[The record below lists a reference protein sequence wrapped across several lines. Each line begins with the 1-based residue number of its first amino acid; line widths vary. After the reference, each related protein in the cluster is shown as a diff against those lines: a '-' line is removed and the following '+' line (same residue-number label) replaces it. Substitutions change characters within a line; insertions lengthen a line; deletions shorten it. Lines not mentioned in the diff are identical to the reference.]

1 MKRATQALCV
11 SRRMAAGVVV
21 EVGEHGT
28 AFAQPQVYPI
38 CPAVQRSV
46 VVAAAVSLRT
56 MKTHVDKRTDFE
68 STRGRSAHVVQAQRD
83 SMPLQ

>member
-46 VVAAAVSLRT
+46 VVVLLAPVERAGSVRVGARRFIGLVAG
-56 MKTHVDKRTDFE
+56 
-68 STRGRSAHVVQAQRD
+68 GRASDQNNWDCA
-83 SMPLQ
+83 